1 MKAKRPG
8 SRVGE
13 DGTGMGERE
22 RHQQRERERTEDN
35 MSVGPSPPPLPEL
48 HLLGAAKHPLPRG
61 SGVMARGVR
70 DQTPVLR
77 EPSPGQILSPG
88 MPSRKHTSQQHQA
101 FLPFS
106 CTHLVYTFVSS

>member
-1 MKAKRPG
+1 MKAKQPG

-22 RHQQRERERTEDN
+22 RHEQRERERTEDN
-35 MSVGPSPPPLPEL
+35 MSVGPSPPPFPGL
-48 HLLGAAKHPLPRG
+48 HLPGAAKHPLPQG

-77 EPSPGQILSPG
+77 EPSQFRFSPQGCPLESILLNSTKPACPSPV
-88 MPSRKHTSQQHQA
+88 PI
-101 FLPFS
+101 
-106 CTHLVYTFVSS
+106 